1 MSEYLDDGP
10 VTGSST
16 GDRNLALRNAFIAIR
31 RRWWLVLGVFLLVVT
46 FAVWRTSRQQRLYQS
61 TAVVQ
66 IGEVTQPMT
75 SMTPAQQWDYR
86 IDPMQSAQEI
96 IKSSRIAQRAATLA
110 GLRLAIVM
118 PPTLQRSL
126 IFGDSVPKVDSTLGY
141 AEYTLEL
148 GTDRYALLQ
157 NGQTLATARYGQ
169 AVDAGGVHFA
179 VPRPP
184 ELDDPEVILRVL
196 SEQEAG
202 RMVRGAVT
210 TRGRPS
216 TNIVEISY
224 TGTDPFTVKAVTNAI
239 AEAYQAY
246 SSENRLQEAAS
257 RASIIAQSLEDQ
269 RDRLDSAQDAMRA
282 FKQGN
287 QLSNV
292 TAEQTELITSI
303 ARFEEVRDAALIE
316 RGVYEQLMGR
326 LTAADTSSEELRK
339 LAASEAVRSNPYVNS
354 LYEQWFELRTRQ
366 EELRAQGK
374 VSPHPEAKAVD
385 SLIAATKFSL
395 QQASG
400 LYLQGL
406 QSRLQSI
413 TNRIDELR
421 DDMKKYPELEAVE
434 AKLFADLRTIQS
446 VYDALQSE
454 YQRARIAEQVE
465 DQSVEIVDR
474 APQPTAPISPNRK
487 RVYLTAMIFGVMLG
501 LAAAM
506 AVEQLDDSVKSPDEA
521 RERFD
526 LTVLG
531 TIPQIKE
538 AGARRMVQGTSHR
551 LVTHLD
557 PRSPVAEAYRSL
569 RTNLA
574 FARAHDA
581 LKTLVLTSPGPADG
595 KSTTVANLAITF
607 AQQGQRTLLIDADLR
622 RAVLDQLFAVSREP
636 GLTDVLV
643 GRAKLMDVINESEIP
658 NLSVLGSGPF
668 PPNPSELLGSQAMR
682 DILRQARESFD
693 IVLLDSPPL
702 LAVTDAA
709 VLSTM
714 VDGAIL
720 VVRMGSTART
730 SVRRAKSQ
738 LHTVHGRLIGTVLN
752 DVDFRAGLYGG
763 GYGYYYYYYYG
774 QDGHRNGHGGMLD
787 RVQQWTRRGSGKMR
801 RRERT

>member
-16 GDRNLALRNAFIAIR
+16 GDRNLALRNAFIAIQ
-31 RRWWLVLGVFLLVVT
+31 RRWWLVLGVFILVVL

-75 SMTPAQQWDYR
+75 SMTPSQQWDYR

-96 IKSSRIAQRAATLA
+96 IKSSRIAERAATLA
-110 GLRLAIVM
+110 GLRLAIVS
-118 PPTLQRSL
+118 PPTLQRSVL
-126 IFGDSVPKVDSTLGY
+126 FGDSIPIVDSSLQY

-148 GTDRYALLQ
+148 GEERYALSQ
-157 NGQTLATARYGQ
+157 GGQTLATARYGE
-169 AVDAGGVHFA
+169 AVDARGVHFV
-179 VPRPP
+179 VPARPR
-184 ELDDPEVILRVL
+184 LDDPEVILRVQ
-196 SEQEAG
+196 SGPDAG

-239 AEAYQAY
+239 AESYQAY

-257 RASIIAQSLEDQ
+257 RAEIIAQSLQDQ
-269 RDRLDSAQDAMRA
+269 RRRLDSAQQEVRM

-287 QLSNV
+287 RLSNV
-292 TAEQTELITSI
+292 TAEQAELITSI
-303 ARFEEVRDAALIE
+303 SHFEAERDIALIE

-326 LTAADTSSEELRK
+326 LTAADTTVEELRK
-339 LAASEAVRSNPYVNS
+339 LAGSEAVRSNPYVNT
-354 LYEQWFELRTRQ
+354 LYEQWFDLRTRQ

-374 VSPHPEAKAVD
+374 VSPHPEARAVD
-385 SLIAATKFSL
+385 SLIAGTKAAL

-406 QSRLQSI
+406 QSRIQSI
-413 TNRIDELR
+413 SNRIADLESQMTR
-421 DDMKKYPELEAVE
+421 YPALEASE
-434 AKLFADLRTIQS
+434 QKLAADLRTIQS

-465 DQSVEIVDR
+465 DMSVEIVDR

-487 RVYLTAMIFGVMLG
+487 RIYLTAMIFGAMLG
-501 LAAAM
+501 LASAM

-538 AGARRMVQGTSHR
+538 PSARRVVEGTSHR
-551 LVTHLD
+551 LVTHID

-581 LKTLVLTSPGPADG
+581 LKTIVLTSPGPADG

-607 AQQGQRTLLIDADLR
+607 AQQGQKTLLIDADLR
-622 RAVLDQLFAVSREP
+622 RAVLDQLFGAPREP

-643 GRAKLMDVINESEIP
+643 GRAKLADVVTQTEIP
-658 NLSVLGSGPF
+658 NLDVLGSGPF

-682 DILRQARESFD
+682 DTLKEAREAYD

-774 QDGHRNGHGGMLD
+774 QDGHRNGSGGMLG
-787 RVQQWTRRGSGKMR
+787 RVQQWTRRAGKAR

>member
-1 MSEYLDDGP
+1 MSEYHDDGP

-31 RRWWLVLGVFLLVVT
+31 RRWWLVAGVFVLVVA
-46 FAVWRTSRQQRLYQS
+46 FAVWRTSRQQRLYQT

-66 IGEVTQPMT
+66 IGEVMQPMT
-75 SMTPAQQWDYR
+75 SMTPSQNWDYR

-96 IKSSRIAQRAATLA
+96 IKSSRIAERAATA
-110 GLRLAIVM
+110 VGLRLAIAF

-126 IFGDSVPKVDSTLGY
+126 LFGDSVPVVDSSLRY
-141 AEYTLEL
+141 AEYTVEL
-148 GTDRYALLQ
+148 GAERYALTQ
-157 NGQTLATARYGQ
+157 AGQTLGTSRYNEPMN
-169 AVDAGGVHFA
+169 AGGLHFIIPA
-179 VPRPP
+179 RPR
-184 ELDDPEVILRVL
+184 LDEPEVILRVQ
-196 SEQEAG
+196 SPADAG

-224 TGTDPFTVKAVTNAI
+224 TGTDPSTVMRVTNAI
-239 AEAYQAY
+239 AEAYRDY

-257 RASIIAQSLEDQ
+257 RAQIISQSLQDQ
-269 RDRLDSAQDAMRA
+269 RRRLDSAQQEVRM
-282 FKQGN
+282 FKQQN
-287 QLSNV
+287 SLSNV

-303 ARFEEVRDAALIE
+303 ARFEGEHDIALIE

-326 LTAADTSSEELRK
+326 LTAADTSVEELRK
-339 LAASEAVRSNPYVNS
+339 LAASEAVRSNPYVNT
-354 LYEQWFELRTRQ
+354 LYQQWFDLRTRQ
-366 EELRAQGK
+366 EELRAQNK
-374 VSPHPEAKAVD
+374 VSPHPEAQAVD
-385 SLIAATKFSL
+385 SLIVGTKSAL

-413 TNRIDELR
+413 GNRIADLKGQMTR
-421 DDMKKYPELEAVE
+421 YPSLEAQE
-434 AKLFADLRTIQS
+434 SKLAADLRTIQA

-465 DQSVEIVDR
+465 DVSVEIVDR

-487 RVYLTAMIFGVMLG
+487 RIYMTAMIFGAMLG
-501 LAAAM
+501 LASAM

-531 TIPQIKE
+531 TIPQIKD
-538 AGARRMVQGTSHR
+538 AGTKRVLEGTSHR

-574 FARAHDA
+574 FARAHEA
-581 LKTLVLTSPGPADG
+581 LKTIVLTSPGPADG

-622 RAVLDQLFAVSREP
+622 RAVLDQLFGAPREP

-643 GRAKLMDVINESEIP
+643 GRAQLADVITQTEIP
-658 NLSVLGSGPF
+658 NLHVLGSGPF

-682 DILRQARESFD
+682 DTLREAREAFD
-693 IVLLDSPPL
+693 FVLLDSPPL

-730 SVRRAKSQ
+730 SVRRAQSQ
-738 LHTVHGRLIGTVLN
+738 LHTVHGRLVGAVLN

-774 QDGHRNGHGGMLD
+774 QDGHRNGASGVLD
-787 RVQQWTRRGSGKMR
+787 RVQQWTRRAGKAR

>member
-1 MSEYLDDGP
+1 MSDYSDDGP

-16 GDRNLALRNAFIAIR
+16 GDRNLALRNAFIAIQ
-31 RRWWLVLGVFLLVVT
+31 RRWWLVLGVFAVVVA
-46 FAVWRTSRQQRLYQS
+46 FAVWNTSRQQRQYRT

-66 IGEVTQPMT
+66 VGEARQPMT
-75 SMTPAQQWDYR
+75 SMTQPPQWDYR

-96 IKSSRIAQRAATLA
+96 MKSSRIAERAAERA
-110 GLRLAIVM
+110 GLRLAIAS
-118 PPTLQRSL
+118 PPLLQRSVL
-126 IFGDSVPKVDSTLGY
+126 FGDSIPEVDSALTYG
-141 AEYTLEL
+141 EYTVEL
-148 GTDRYALLQ
+148 RESEYALLQ
-157 NGQTLATARYGQ
+157 NGQELDVARYDSPI
-169 AVDAGGVHFA
+169 DAGGVHFV
-179 VPRPP
+179 VPHRP
-184 ELDDPEVILRVL
+184 ELDEPRVVLRVL
-196 SEQEAG
+196 SPQEAG
-202 RMVRGAVT
+202 RSIRGSVT
-210 TRGRPS
+210 TRPRPQ

-224 TGTDPFTVKAVTNAI
+224 TGTDPYTVMLVTNAV
-239 AEAYQAY
+239 AESYRDY
-246 SSENRLQEAAS
+246 SSENRVQEAAS
-257 RASIIAQSLEDQ
+257 RAAIIERSLLDQ
-269 RDRLDSAQDAMRA
+269 RRRLDSAQDEVRR
-282 FKQGN
+282 FKEGN
-287 QLSNV
+287 QLGNV
-292 TAEQTELITSI
+292 SAEQGELIAAI
-303 ARFEEVRDAALIE
+303 ARFEAERDAALIE

-326 LTAADTSSEELRK
+326 LSATDTSTEELRR
-339 LAASEAVRSNPYVNS
+339 LAGSEAVRSNPYVNQ
-354 LYEQWFELRTRQ
+354 LYEQWFELRKKR

-374 VSPHPEAKAVD
+374 VSPHPEARAVD
-385 SLIAATKFSL
+385 SLIVSTKANL

-406 QSRLQSI
+406 QSRLQSLS
-413 TNRIDELR
+413 TRIAGLR
-421 DDMKKYPELEAVE
+421 GEMSRYPSLEARE
-434 AKLFADLRTIQS
+434 QKLAADLRMIQT
-446 VYDALQSE
+446 VYDELQSE
-454 YQRARIAEQVE
+454 YQRARISEQVRDE
-465 DQSVEIVDR
+465 FVEIVDE
-474 APQPTAPISPNRK
+474 APRPGAPIAPNRK
-487 RVYLTAMIFGVMLG
+487 RIYLTAMIFGALLG
-501 LAAAM
+501 LAAAV
-506 AVEQLDDSVKSPDEA
+506 ALEQLDDSVKSPDEA

-538 AGARRMVQGTSHR
+538 AGATRRLADGASHR

-574 FARAHDA
+574 FARAHEA
-581 LKTLVLTSPGPADG
+581 LKTIVLTSPGPADG

-622 RAVLDQLFAVSREP
+622 RAVLDKLFGAAREP

-643 GRAKLMDVINESEIP
+643 GRSSLMQVVSETAIT
-658 NLSVLGSGPF
+658 NLHVLGSGPF

-682 DILRQARESFD
+682 DVLRDAREEFD

-720 VVRMGSTART
+720 VVRMGATPRT
-730 SVRRAKSQ
+730 SVRRAISQ

-774 QDGHRNGHGGMLD
+774 QDGQRNGSRGGVMS
-787 RVQQWTRRGSGKMR
+787 RVQRWTRRGAGSR
-801 RRERT
+801 RSS